1 MGLFSKPTP
10 PPVPQASTIVAGQT
24 AASQAAAEGT
34 QKLNSTNQ
42 VGPTSSLSY
51 TFDPTTGQYTATN
64 QYSPQQQ
71 ALLNYLQSTQ
81 GQAGAQASQL
91 MTGAGYGGQPD
102 ISGNAGSET
111 EKLIAQQMQ
120 QLRPEQDYQTSNLDT
135 KLRNQGLVP
144 GDAGY
149 DNQMREF
156 QANLANNNAANAAGF
171 ENQAFGQALTNYQL
185 PAQMAESLAGFGSPQ
200 SAVANLWNTPQT
212 QVQTP
217 DVNAAYGTMTQAQQ
231 AQYKAQMDQ
240 YSGLLSGI
248 GKGALAVGA
257 APFTGGASL
266 AMMPGIFGSSSSS
279 PGTAL
284 NGGFTTTT
292 STPNMFQ
299 SMFG

>member
-10 PPVPQASTIVAGQT
+10 PPVPQATDIVAQQT
-24 AASQAAAEGT
+24 AASQAAAKNT
-34 QKLNSTNQ
+34 QQLNSTGQDTPYNNL
-42 VGPTSSLSY
+42 TY
-51 TFDPTTGQYTATN
+51 TFDPATGQYTARN
-64 QYSPQQQ
+64 QYSPEQQ
-71 ALLNYLQSTQ
+71 ALLDYLQSTQ

-91 MTGAGYGGQPD
+91 MSGAGYGGQPD
-102 ISGNAGSET
+102 ISGDAQSQT
-111 EKLIAQQMQ
+111 AQLIAQQMQ

-144 GDAGY
+144 GTEAY

-156 QANLANNNAANAAGF
+156 QANLANNNAANAAQF
-171 ENQAFGQALTNYQL
+171 ENQAYGQALTNYQL
-185 PAQMAESLAGFGSPQ
+185 PGQEASFLAGFGSPQ
-200 SAVANLWNTPQT
+200 GATANLINTPTT

-240 YSGLLSGI
+240 YGGLMKGI
-248 GKGALAVGA
+248 FGTGAAIAG

-266 AMMPGIFGSSSSS
+266 GMIPGMFGSGSSTQ
-279 PGTAL
+279 PGTAY

-292 STPNMFQ
+292 RAF
-299 SMFG
+299 